1 MSRQN
6 RSKVSKFL
14 AISSRI
20 WSIRQSQFS
29 PKSKLGLEPTMKASL
44 KFREEQQKPLFR
56 AKVPLSVLGMP
67 FQSGIVAG
75 EPKELTLNLST
86 FYESGPSLKVAYRP
100 NDSKNP
106 FSLIVKTGTGP
117 FGSPLKSSMLMSCEF
132 NLPGRTGSPLFML
145 HFKPRFGDFT
155 FKKTQTSIFDGKPF
169 SNAQNDAVVVSETV
183 QVDTPSFAGAKIP
196 VLDTN
201 SRAAGAVA
209 GMFSGVEVSARTILP
224 VRGRA
229 AVKFRWGVRV
239 PAEFKSDGAFQR
251 IPFLVMDK
259 IGVEHMMECGEKK
272 GRATAVTGAPAN
284 ADVAE
289 ACFAVKR
296 QMEVLQAE
304 NGLLRNAVED
314 LRREIV
320 GVRGGGSEFSK
331 WKNPKKNDK
340 KATSDYGSLSGKST
354 EVEASEE
361 LKKALMGGA
370 PSGAWIWIRW
380 IKILFLLWCIV
391 YSFFGMVE
399 LCFFCQNL

>member
-1 MSRQN
+1 
-6 RSKVSKFL
+6 
-14 AISSRI
+14 
-20 WSIRQSQFS
+20 
-29 PKSKLGLEPTMKASL
+29 MKASL

-75 EPKELTLNLST
+75 DPKELTLNLST
-86 FYESGPSLKVAYRP
+86 FFESGPSLKVAYRP

-155 FKKTQTSIFDGKPF
+155 FKKTQTSIFDGKGF
-169 SNAQNDAVVVSETV
+169 CNAPNDVVENESVE
-183 QVDTPSFAGAKIP
+183 VDTPSFVGAKIP
-196 VLDTN
+196 VLATN

-209 GMFSGVEVSARTILP
+209 GMFSGVEVSARTTLP

-239 PAEFKSDGAFQR
+239 PSEFKGDGAFQR

-259 IGVEHMMECGEKK
+259 IGVEHMMECGEARK
-272 GRATAVTGAPAN
+272 GRASAGGGPEAAAPTS

-296 QMEVLQAE
+296 QMEVLQTE

-320 GVRGGGSEFSK
+320 GVRSGGSEFSK
-331 WKNPKKNDK
+331 WKTPKRNEK
-340 KATSDYGSLSGKST
+340 KTTSDYGSFSGKST
-354 EVEASEE
+354 EAEASEE

-370 PSGAWIWIRW
+370 PSGA
-380 IKILFLLWCIV
+380 
-391 YSFFGMVE
+391 
-399 LCFFCQNL
+399 

>member
-1 MSRQN
+1 
-6 RSKVSKFL
+6 
-14 AISSRI
+14 
-20 WSIRQSQFS
+20 
-29 PKSKLGLEPTMKASL
+29 MKASL

-75 EPKELTLNLST
+75 ETKELTLNLST
-86 FYESGPSLKVAYRP
+86 FFESGPSLKVAYRP

-132 NLPGRTGSPLFML
+132 NLPSRTGSPLFML

-169 SNAQNDAVVVSETV
+169 CNAQNDVVVVDDTV
-183 QVDTPSFAGAKIP
+183 QVETPSFAGAKIP

-209 GMFSGVEVSARTILP
+209 GMFSGVEVSARTTLP

-239 PAEFKSDGAFQR
+239 PAEFKGDGAFQR

-259 IGVEHMMECGEKK
+259 IGVEHMMDCGEAKK
-272 GRATAVTGAPAN
+272 GMVNAATGAPAS

-296 QMEVLQAE
+296 QMEVLQTE

-320 GVRGGGSEFSK
+320 GVRSGGSEFSK

-340 KATSDYGSLSGKST
+340 KISSDYGGFSGKST
-354 EVEASEE
+354 EVEVSEE

-370 PSGAWIWIRW
+370 SSGA
-380 IKILFLLWCIV
+380 
-391 YSFFGMVE
+391 
-399 LCFFCQNL
+399 

>member
-1 MSRQN
+1 
-6 RSKVSKFL
+6 
-14 AISSRI
+14 
-20 WSIRQSQFS
+20 
-29 PKSKLGLEPTMKASL
+29 MKASL
-44 KFREEQQKPLFR
+44 KFREEHKKPLFR
-56 AKVPLSVLGMP
+56 AKVPLSILGKP

-75 EPKELTLNLST
+75 ESKELTLNLST
-86 FYESGPSLKVAYRP
+86 FFESGPSLKVAYRP

-132 NLPGRTGSPLFML
+132 SVPGRTGSPLFML

-155 FKKTQTSIFDGKPF
+155 FKKTQSSIFDGKGF
-169 SNAQNDAVVVSETV
+169 GSLNTQNDAVELENGTVETPLMESAKVSILG
-183 QVDTPSFAGAKIP
+183 DGA
-196 VLDTN
+196 
-201 SRAAGAVA
+201 SGAVA
-209 GMFSGVEVSARTILP
+209 GMFSGVEVAARTTLP

-239 PAEFKSDGAFQR
+239 PSEFKGNNAFQK

-259 IGVEHMMECGEKK
+259 IGVEHMMECGDSKK
-272 GRATAVTGAPAN
+272 GKGDAGEKPRVPAS

-320 GVRGGGSEFSK
+320 GGRSGGSILG
-331 WKNPKKNDK
+331 KNPKKNDRK
-340 KATSDYGSLSGKST
+340 TTSDYGNFPGKST
-354 EVEASEE
+354 EAEASEE
-361 LKKALMGGA
+361 LKKALMGAAGGSSA
-370 PSGAWIWIRW
+370 
-380 IKILFLLWCIV
+380 
-391 YSFFGMVE
+391 
-399 LCFFCQNL
+399 